1 MKKEQLLTISQLSKL
16 RKVSIDTLRYYDK
29 IDLFKPFFVDSESG
43 YRYYSIV
50 QYEMLGTILELRDI
64 GLSVESIKVYMDN
77 RNTEKSLSLLKVH
90 AQKLKQEI
98 QTLETKSD
106 ILNERIAHIEKFR
119 HQYRSSDIIMKNFK
133 SRFYFTDAKPI
144 SLEDDISLSYGILS
158 LENQVSEVLPLI
170 ANHSIGHISLLNNLV
185 TAEANTAQE
194 SDRVTL
200 FILTDSL
207 DENGDYEIPSGTYL
221 CTTYSGLNKESGS
234 RAINYLIEFCQQKKI
249 KIVDQ
254 RAWNIIQIDTSMTNL
269 TEEAIYE
276 VQIKIEDVN
285 D

>member
-29 IDLFKPFFVDSESG
+29 IDLFKPFFVDRESG

-50 QYEMLGTILELRDI
+50 QYEMLGTILELREI
-64 GLSVESIKVYMDN
+64 GLSVESIKDYMNN
-77 RNTEKSLSLLKVH
+77 RNTDKSLYLLKAH
-90 AQKLKQEI
+90 AQKLKQKI
-98 QTLETKSD
+98 QTLETKSG

-119 HQYRSSDIIMKNFK
+119 HQYRSSDIIMKNFE
-133 SRFYFTDAKPI
+133 SRLYFTDAIPI

-158 LENQVSEVLPLI
+158 LETKVSEVLPLI
-170 ANHSIGHISLLNNLV
+170 ANHRIGHISLLNNLV
-185 TAEANTAQE
+185 TAGTNTAQE

-200 FILTDSL
+200 FILTDSMT
-207 DENGDYEIPSGTYL
+207 ENGDNEIPSGAYL
-221 CTTYSGLNKESGS
+221 CTTYSGLNKESS
-234 RAINYLIEFCQQKKI
+234 SQAVNYLIEFCQQKKI

-254 RAWNIIQIDTSMTNL
+254 RAWHIIQIDTSMTNL